1 MRVTHRGASAALSA
15 PYELTVSHLS
25 RDLTLAPPS
34 SSCRNGHFD
43 VALKLV
49 AESASCINLKDRD
62 GKTAL
67 SFAEEGQRKLPAL
80 RDQFTAML
88 ALLKLMKAV

>member
-1 MRVTHRGASAALSA
+1 M
-15 PYELTVSHLS
+15 
-25 RDLTLAPPS
+25 
-34 SSCRNGHFD
+34 
-43 VALKLV
+43 

-67 SFAEEGQRKLPAL
+67 SFAGEGQKKLPAL
-80 RDQFTAML
+80 REQFTAML